1 MKTILAVDSTSEILS
16 ISLSE
21 GHNILSEIRDDKSI
35 RHMVNIIS
43 DIEHVLKKADKTIK
57 EIDIFALNLGP
68 GDFTGGRIG
77 ISIIKIFSMLSG
89 NQIYGFNA
97 LDIFSVGAMLKNI
110 KSISNTVSDSGRIYI
125 IPVMDVRN
133 NEIYCGIYEVGINNN
148 ENKTIFSFDFE
159 NRKYF
164 LNKIFGNFLIKSD
177 ELNKKM
183 LQITEQ
189 LNLLENCSCS
199 SCAKIFKRNIS
210 QEDPEI
216 KNTHK
221 NINRLE
227 RKKSKFILT
236 ASAVK
241 TYRSLL
247 EEIKTEVTL
256 SQSDAEIIIEEENIN
271 PSSISVNFL
280 AEYSYSFL
288 RETLPI
294 EPVYIRDFVAFNK
307 K

>member
-16 ISLSE
+16 VSLSE

-35 RHMVNIIS
+35 KHMVNIIS
-43 DIEHVLKKADKTIK
+43 DIDHVLKKADKTIK

-89 NQIYGFNA
+89 NQVYGFNA
-97 LDIFSVGAMLKNI
+97 LDVFSVGAMLKNI
-110 KSISNTVSDSGRIYI
+110 KTISDTVSDSDRTYI

-133 NEIYCGIYEVGINNN
+133 DEIYFAIYEAGTNDL

-159 NRKYF
+159 ERKYF

-189 LNLLENCSCS
+189 LNLLGNCSCS
-199 SCAKIFKRNIS
+199 SCVKIFKRNIS
-210 QEDPEI
+210 QKDPEI

-221 NINRLE
+221 NTNRLE

-236 ASAVK
+236 ANAVK
-241 TYRSLL
+241 TYMSLL

-256 SQSDAEIIIEEENIN
+256 SQSDAEMIIEVENIN
-271 PSSISVNFL
+271 PSSKSVNFL
-280 AEYSYSFL
+280 AEYSDSFS

-294 EPVYIRDFVAFNK
+294 EPVYIRDFIAFNK